1 MQAFNGKRTDR
12 LQLPTQLRTDPDLGA
27 AIRFLAQINRRNIQ
41 LQILHWILEGV
52 EKEKSKL
59 SQAAS
64 GSQATSG
71 EIPPAP
77 PMSVRGGSRQ
87 VPSRRKE
94 DAA

>member
-1 MQAFNGKRTDR
+1 MYDAKRTDR
-12 LQLPTQLRTDPDLGA
+12 LQMPTQLRADPDLGA

-64 GSQATSG
+64 GD
-71 EIPPAP
+71 IPPAP
-77 PMSVRGGSRQ
+77 PMSVRGASRQ
-87 VPSRRKE
+87 IPSRRKE

>member
-1 MQAFNGKRTDR
+1 M
-12 LQLPTQLRTDPDLGA
+12 PTQLRADPDLGS
-27 AIRFLAQINRRNIQ
+27 AIRFLALINCRSIQ

-64 GSQATSG
+64 GA
-71 EIPPAP
+71 IPPAP
-77 PMSVRGGSRQ
+77 PKSVPGVSRQ
-87 VPSRRKE
+87 APSRAKQ